1 MAWLRELG
9 RRLWMLMRRGQ
20 FDADI
25 EEEMRLHL
33 DLRAQEQMQAGLP
46 PGDARRAAARRF
58 GNATL
63 LKERSHTSWGW
74 QWLEHLV
81 QDVGYGLRA
90 MMHTKGITI
99 VALLSLAL
107 GIGANTA
114 IFSLLDA
121 VMLRSL
127 PVEDPQRL
135 FLFGHGRW
143 AGSMDGLPN
152 RSWDLFSYPFYRE
165 ISQKNNVFS
174 GVTAIDSIEFSTHG
188 TVAGGS
194 PELMSADLVS
204 GSYFSVL
211 GVKPVLGRVLTDADD
226 RAPGSAP
233 VAVASYSWWK
243 RRSMDPSVLGR
254 AVKFGEHDY
263 TIVGVAAPGFFGTS
277 VGQSPDFWIPL
288 SMEKEVSPGWN
299 GLDDKFFQSL
309 YLIARLKP
317 GVTVEQATAGTN
329 LLFTQILRND
339 YVGPHP
345 SQKELSSIAHAKIE
359 LTSVARG
366 LSQLR
371 IQFSLPLEI
380 LMAIVGLVLLIACAN
395 IANLLL
401 ARGTARS
408 REIAVRMAIGA
419 SRSRLVLQ
427 LLTESFLLALTGAAL
442 GVALAWKAS
451 QLLLRMAAGHMQPA
465 PLDVAPDLRVLLF
478 TSLLTCFTALL
489 FGVAPAIRATRLDLT
504 SSLKEGRGATSTTS
518 RISLARALIASQIAL
533 SLILLIAAS
542 LFVRSLV
549 NLTNVDTG
557 FNKQNVLVFQVDQ
570 YAAGFQQDARLGSLL
585 QQIEERVQSLPGV
598 RSASFSMFTF
608 NQGEWSEDVVVRG
621 TPRTSENSHEV
632 LLNMVGAG
640 FFSTMGLPAI
650 AGRTFSPH
658 DDMTVPKVA
667 VVNETMARM
676 LFPGTSA
683 VGHRFGIGDEPA
695 HSDDIEIIGVV
706 RNAKYVKLQ
715 EEPQPAAYLVYT
727 QHPQYLHNLEVRY
740 DGDSR
745 QVISAVRHAIAEIN
759 GNIPVEGISTLA
771 GEVDDSALNQSLV
784 AQLSAFFGL
793 LAVFLVCIGIY
804 GLMSYAIAR
813 RTNEI
818 GVRMAL
824 GAGRSSIVWL
834 IMREILVLIATGIVI
849 GVPLALA
856 GNRLISRMLYGLSP
870 ADPASL
876 LAAIVLL
883 IAIAALAGYLPARK
897 ASLVEPTEALRY
909 E

>member
-1 MAWLRELG
+1 
-9 RRLWMLMRRGQ
+9 
-20 FDADI
+20 
-25 EEEMRLHL
+25 
-33 DLRAQEQMQAGLP
+33 
-46 PGDARRAAARRF
+46 
-58 GNATL
+58 
-63 LKERSHTSWGW
+63 
-74 QWLEHLV
+74 
-81 QDVGYGLRA
+81 
-90 MMHTKGITI
+90 
-99 VALLSLAL
+99 
-107 GIGANTA
+107 
-114 IFSLLDA
+114 
-121 VMLRSL
+121 
-127 PVEDPQRL
+127 
-135 FLFGHGRW
+135 
-143 AGSMDGLPN
+143 
-152 RSWDLFSYPFYRE
+152 
-165 ISQKNNVFS
+165 
-174 GVTAIDSIEFSTHG
+174 
-188 TVAGGS
+188 
-194 PELMSADLVS
+194 
-204 GSYFSVL
+204 
-211 GVKPVLGRVLTDADD
+211 
-226 RAPGSAP
+226 
-233 VAVASYSWWK
+233 
-243 RRSMDPSVLGR
+243 
-254 AVKFGEHDY
+254 
-263 TIVGVAAPGFFGTS
+263 
-277 VGQSPDFWIPL
+277 
-288 SMEKEVSPGWN
+288 
-299 GLDDKFFQSL
+299 
-309 YLIARLKP
+309 
-317 GVTVEQATAGTN
+317 
-329 LLFTQILRND
+329 
-339 YVGPHP
+339 
-345 SQKELSSIAHAKIE
+345 
-359 LTSVARG
+359 
-366 LSQLR
+366 
-371 IQFSLPLEI
+371 
-380 LMAIVGLVLLIACAN
+380 
-395 IANLLL
+395 
-401 ARGTARS
+401 
-408 REIAVRMAIGA
+408 
-419 SRSRLVLQ
+419 
-427 LLTESFLLALTGAAL
+427 
-442 GVALAWKAS
+442 
-451 QLLLRMAAGHMQPA
+451 
-465 PLDVAPDLRVLLF
+465 
-478 TSLLTCFTALL
+478 
-489 FGVAPAIRATRLDLT
+489 
-504 SSLKEGRGATSTTS
+504 
-518 RISLARALIASQIAL
+518 
-533 SLILLIAAS
+533 
-542 LFVRSLV
+542 
-549 NLTNVDTG
+549 
-557 FNKQNVLVFQVDQ
+557 
-570 YAAGFQQDARLGSLL
+570 
-585 QQIEERVQSLPGV
+585 
-598 RSASFSMFTF
+598 MFTF

-640 FFSTMGLPAI
+640 FFSTLGLPTI